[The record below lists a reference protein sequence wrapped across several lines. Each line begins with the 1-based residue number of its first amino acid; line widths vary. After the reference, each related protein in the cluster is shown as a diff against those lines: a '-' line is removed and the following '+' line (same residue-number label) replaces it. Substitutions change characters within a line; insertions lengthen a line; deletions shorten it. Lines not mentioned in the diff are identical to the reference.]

1 MNQNLLESDELQVDS
16 FAVYRDGQTLA
27 NTMELMNNSV
37 LGVTLKSRT
46 YDVRENRPNL
56 DGITNNSQITID
68 SLLINLPANK
78 ALFVSDELSRNVA
91 YIKASVDDDGELC
104 EVLEQTITDVK
115 QSGNTIKHEF
125 SNGSSITFG
134 YKRLSTFVD
143 CGGQSTDTIIQIAI
157 SSKVLGSD
165 YHKGISHET
174 MPIIIDAINST
185 GLVKVNSR
193 CLESAFCWDVDVKR
207 DFVCKGDMR
216 AFLKSLYEARD
227 RKFDDYAKGFCST
240 FGVHG
245 NSSMKSGM
253 GIQFGK
259 RKDALHP
266 LYKMYNKGL
275 ELITKS
281 DAFRELNLSG
291 IDYSSI
297 NVIREEYNIPTQTF
311 ARNIGLI
318 TTSEKLTVGKLMRL
332 TKSQSELETV
342 LNDCRDKYF
351 ITSKRIE
358 EMEANEDKL
367 NGVNIQKLNKSLASC
382 IYESSYIL
390 AIKGVDETVIYISG
404 ECYVKGKDAKRVVE
418 PAKLVIKR
426 AIEDAKLFKQMQE
439 DAVNEAVKG
448 DIFSMLSSN

>member
-1 MNQNLLESDELQVDS
+1 MDRNLIESDELQVDS

-27 NTMELMNNSV
+27 NTMESMNNSV

-56 DGITNNSQITID
+56 DGLTNNSQITID

-91 YIKASVDDDGELC
+91 YIKASVDEDGELC

-115 QSGNTIKHEF
+115 QSGNTIKYEF
-125 SNGSSITFG
+125 PNGSSITFG

-143 CGGQSTDTIIQIAI
+143 CGGQKTDTIIQIAV
-157 SSKVLGSD
+157 SSKVLGAE

-193 CLESAFCWDVDVKR
+193 CLESAFCWDIDIKR
-207 DFVCKGDMR
+207 DFICKGDIK
-216 AFLKSLYEARD
+216 AFLKGLYESRD
-227 RKFDDYAKGFCST
+227 KKFDDYAKGFCST

-245 NSSMKSGM
+245 NSSIQKGM

-259 RKDALHP
+259 RKDTLHP
-266 LYKMYNKGL
+266 LYKMYDKGL

-281 DAFRELNLSG
+281 DAFRELSLKG
-291 IDYSSI
+291 IDYSNI
-297 NVIREEYNIPTQTF
+297 NIVREEYNIPTQTF

-318 TTSEKLTVGKLMRL
+318 TTAEKLTFGKLMRL
-332 TKSQSELETV
+332 TKSQSELEKV
-342 LNDCRDKYF
+342 LNDCREKFF
-351 ITSKRIE
+351 ITRKRIE
-358 EMEANEDKL
+358 EMESNEDKL
-367 NGVNIQKLNKSLASC
+367 NGLNIQKLNKGLASSM
-382 IYESSYIL
+382 YKSSYVM
-390 AIKGVDETVIYISG
+390 AISGVAETVIYMAV
-404 ECYVKGKDAKRVVE
+404 ECYVEGKDIKRVVE
-418 PAKLVIKR
+418 PARLVIKR

-439 DAVNEAVKG
+439 DAVSEVVKD
-448 DIFSMLSSN
+448 DIFSVLSSN